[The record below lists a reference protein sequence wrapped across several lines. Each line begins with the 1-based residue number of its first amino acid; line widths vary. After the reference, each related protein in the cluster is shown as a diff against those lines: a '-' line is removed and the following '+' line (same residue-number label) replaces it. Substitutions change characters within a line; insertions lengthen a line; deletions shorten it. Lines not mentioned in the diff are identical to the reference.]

1 MAESK
6 NLMGLNLN
14 VDSELIAE
22 AAREAIIASVAASL
36 GSKEQIVH
44 EFVKS
49 MLSERV
55 LADDGDKPRGYRD
68 ERTCSRMEFFV
79 RKALTELAREEVAN
93 MIEEQKPALRNLV
106 RKEFQKTKV
115 QSRFVEM
122 FMESLTGS
130 VTNKYTAN
138 IAVDFKPKAASDY

>member
-6 NLMGLNLN
+6 NLMGLNLS
-14 VDSELIAE
+14 VDNDLVAE
-22 AAREAIIASVAASL
+22 AAREAIVASIAASM
-36 GSKEQIVH
+36 SNKEQIVH

-55 LADDGDKPRGYRD
+55 LADNGGKPSGYRD
-68 ERTCSRMEFFV
+68 ERTCSRMEFYV
-79 RKALTELAREEVAN
+79 RKALTELAKEEVAN

-115 QSRFVEM
+115 QSQFVEM

-130 VTNKYTAN
+130 VTGKYTAN
-138 IAVDFKPKAASDY
+138 IAVDFKPKIASDY

>member
-22 AAREAIIASVAASL
+22 AAREAIIASL

-55 LADDGDKPRGYRD
+55 LADNGDKPHGYSN
-68 ERTCSRMEFFV
+68 ERTCSRMEFYV

-115 QSRFVEM
+115 QSQFVEM